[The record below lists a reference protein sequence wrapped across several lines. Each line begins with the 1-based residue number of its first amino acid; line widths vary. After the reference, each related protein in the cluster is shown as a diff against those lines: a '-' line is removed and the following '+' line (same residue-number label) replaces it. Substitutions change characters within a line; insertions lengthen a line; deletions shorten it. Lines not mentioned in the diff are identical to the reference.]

1 MGRKKQDFGR
11 KKDKEKELDGNQIEV
26 SSLILMII

>member
-26 SSLILMII
+26 SSAV

>member
-11 KKDKEKELDGNQIEV
+11 KKDIDREMDGNHIEV
-26 SSLILMII
+26 SCLILMII